1 MGTSVIDPEVCCDM
15 IAAWI
20 ALASGLIGP
29 TFSKYLST
37 NGVSYVPAP
46 PVYVA
51 EIGVGFSWSRDSR
64 YLVAQ
69 ALGYQLKVPATRS
82 KLRDGQDFIYGSS
95 LVRVD
100 TLTGDPTEVLR
111 EREGVSIRSA
121 QFVGPSGDLLITTT
135 EISDGKVGW
144 RLYFAP
150 TGKAAATAVGNFV
163 ASPISPAILSS
174 PTERR
179 AIVAYSDADDKLIVT
194 AVGAEGIRP
203 IEGVDGWR
211 GGQFSG
217 ISESNQGVLAVDRMK
232 EKPSRPDEAEGAV
245 FVIDF
250 ATGTARKLTNQD
262 PVPLLFRPNP
272 PVFRADVYET
282 RRTRRS
288 DEPGVPANT
297 MPTPELIADG
307 LDKNFDLD
315 FLDGTRRVSMA
326 RGIWRYFEVSPD
338 GLKVAYR
345 TDSGFFT
352 RELVPVSKA
361 TAAKL
366 AGG

>member
-1 MGTSVIDPEVCCDM
+1 M

-20 ALASGLIGP
+20 ALAPSFFAP
-29 TFSKYLST
+29 NFSKYLVA

-64 YLVAQ
+64 YLAAQ
-69 ALGYQLKVPATRS
+69 ALGYQFKVPATRA
-82 KLRDGQDFIYGSS
+82 KLRDRQDLIYGSS

-100 TLTGDPTEVLR
+100 TLTGDTTEVFR
-111 EREGVSIRSA
+111 EREGVSVDSA

-135 EISDGKVGW
+135 EIVDGKIGW

-150 TGKAAATAVGNFV
+150 TGKATATAVGNFV
-163 ASPISPAILSS
+163 PSPISPAILSS

-194 AVGAEGIRP
+194 EVSAEGIRS
-203 IEGVDGWR
+203 IDGVDGWR

-217 ISESNQGVLAVDRMK
+217 ISQQNQGVLAVYRFK
-232 EKPSRPDEAEGAV
+232 EGASRPDEAEGGM

-250 ATGTARKLTNQD
+250 ARGTARKLSDQD
-262 PVPLLFRPNP
+262 PAPTLVRPNP
-272 PVFRADVYET
+272 PLFRADVYET

-288 DEPGVPANT
+288 DEPGVPDNT

-307 LDKNFDLD
+307 LEKNFDLD
-315 FLDGTRRVSMA
+315 FLDETRRVSIA

>member
-1 MGTSVIDPEVCCDM
+1 MVLVP
-15 IAAWI
+15 
-20 ALASGLIGP
+20 GLMAP
-29 TFSKYLST
+29 TFSKYLVA

-46 PVYVA
+46 PVYVG

-64 YLVAQ
+64 FLA
-69 ALGYQLKVPATRS
+69 AECSGYQLKVPAKRA
-82 KLRDGQDFIYGSS
+82 KIREGEDFAYASS

-100 TLTGDPTEVLR
+100 TQTGEIAEVFR
-111 EREGVSIRSA
+111 ERDGVSVRSA
-121 QFVGPSGDLLITTT
+121 QFVGPSGDLLVTTT
-135 EISDGKVGW
+135 EIADGKVGW

-163 ASPISPAILSS
+163 ASPITPAILSS

-179 AIVAYSDADDKLIVT
+179 ALVAYSDADDRLIVT
-194 AVGAEGIRP
+194 AVSADGIRP

-217 ISESNQGVLAVDRMK
+217 ISQQNQGVLAVYRFK
-232 EKPSRPDEAEGAV
+232 EGASRQDEAEGAT

-250 ATGTARKLTNQD
+250 VRGTARRLSDQD
-262 PVPLLFRPNP
+262 SVPTLVRPNP
-272 PVFRADVYET
+272 PLFRADVYET

-288 DEPGVPANT
+288 DEPGVSPST
-297 MPTPELIADG
+297 LPTPELIADG

-315 FLDGTRRVSMA
+315 FLDETRRVSMA

-361 TAAKL
+361 RAAKL
-366 AGG
+366 SGD

>member
-1 MGTSVIDPEVCCDM
+1 M
-15 IAAWI
+15 IPVLMFPVLGVGVAP
-20 ALASGLIGP
+20 SN
-29 TFSKYLST
+29 FSSYLVSKT
-37 NGVSYVPAP
+37 GVWVPAP

-51 EIGVGFSWSRDSR
+51 ASGVGFSWSRDSR
-64 YLVAQ
+64 FLA
-69 ALGYQLKVPATRS
+69 AECTGYRYTVPEKRAIV
-82 KLRDGQDFIYGSS
+82 RDGDDFSYGGSV
-95 LVRVD
+95 VRVD
-100 TLTGDPTEVLR
+100 TVTGVVTEVFR
-111 EREGVSIRSA
+111 EREGVSIRSS
-121 QFVGPSGDLLITTT
+121 QFVGPSGDLLVTTT
-135 EISDGKVGW
+135 EIVDGKVGW

-150 TGKAAATAVGNFV
+150 TGKAAATPIGNFV

-194 AVGAEGIRP
+194 EVSADGIRP
-203 IEGVDGWR
+203 IEDVDGWR

-217 ISESNQGVLAVDRMK
+217 VSQQNQGVLAVYRFK
-232 EKPSRPDEAEGAV
+232 EGASRPDEAEGAT

-250 ATGTARKLTNQD
+250 VRGTARRVSDQD
-262 PVPLLFRPNP
+262 PVPTLVRPNP
-272 PVFRADVYET
+272 PLFRADVYET

-288 DEPGVPANT
+288 DEPGVLPST
-297 MPTPELIADG
+297 MPTSELIADG

-315 FLDGTRRVSMA
+315 FLDETRRVSMA

-352 RELVPVSKA
+352 RELVMVSKA
-361 TAAKL
+361 RAAKL